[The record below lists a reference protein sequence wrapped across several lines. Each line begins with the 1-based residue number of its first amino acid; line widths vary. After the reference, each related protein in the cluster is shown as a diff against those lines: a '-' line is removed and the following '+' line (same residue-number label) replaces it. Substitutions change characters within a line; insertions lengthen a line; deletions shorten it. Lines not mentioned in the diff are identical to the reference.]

1 MIYNEEFETLPRE
14 ALEALQLKRLQQVV
28 QRVYHTVGFYKRTFD
43 AAGATPDDIR
53 TISDLQRLPFT
64 TKQDLRDN
72 YPFGLFAVPMSSV
85 VRLHASSGT
94 TGRSTVVGYTHRDIE
109 TWSELVARCF
119 VAAGLTKNDIIHNA
133 YGYGL
138 FTGGLGAHYG
148 AEKLGA
154 SVIPMS
160 GGNTKRQLM
169 ILQDF
174 GPTAICCTPSY
185 ALNLAEQGG
194 AMGVDMRA
202 LKLRVGIFGA
212 EPWSDKMRDEI
223 ENVMDITALNIYGLS
238 EIMGPGV
245 AMECQEGREGMHVFE
260 DHFLVETID
269 PATGKV
275 LPPGETGEL
284 VFTTLTKEA
293 FPLIR
298 YRTRDISRLITAPCR
313 CGRTHFRMDRV
324 EGRSDD
330 MLIIRGVNVFPS
342 QIEAVLVGIQ
352 GVELHYQLIVD
363 REGTLDTLEVQV
375 EVSDALF
382 SNADEVRVLQ
392 KIEKRISKDLKDY
405 LGITAKI
412 KLVEPKSIQRSEG
425 KASRV
430 IDKRQI

>member
-269 PATGKV
+269 PETGKV

-352 GVELHYQLIVD
+352 GVEPHYQLIVD

-392 KIEKRISKDLKDY
+392 KIERRISKDLKDY